1 MDLKQFYHKII
12 NTFKGERKMDTV
24 LIIDSCSD
32 LPYEFISQNS
42 LIALNLTF
50 HFKDSEYKDD
60 FGKTISYKE
69 FYTAVRGGEMP
80 TTSQINVNTF
90 EEEFKKHVKENKPII
105 YIGFSSA
112 LSGCVNSAT
121 VARENIL
128 EEFKDADITV
138 IDSKSASLGYGMLVY
153 YAVQMR
159 DRGSSKDEIV
169 NWIETNKLKMN
180 HWFTVDDLHHL
191 KRGGRVSGA
200 AAVIGTFLDIKPVLH
215 VDNEGRLIP
224 VTKVRG
230 RKKSIEALFEKMKER
245 IMKPEEQVIA
255 ISHGDCIED
264 VEYLKNLINDK
275 LQVKDIIVNN
285 VGPVIGAH
293 SGPGTVALF
302 FLGYER

>member
-1 MDLKQFYHKII
+1 
-12 NTFKGERKMDTV
+12 MDTV

-32 LPYEFISQNS
+32 LPYEFISKNN

-50 HFKDSEYKDD
+50 NFKGNEYKDD
-60 FGKTISYKE
+60 FGKTIGYKE

-90 EEEFKKHVKENKPII
+90 EEEFKKHIKENKSII
-105 YIGFSSA
+105 YLGFSSA

-121 VARENIL
+121 VARENVL
-128 EEFKDADITV
+128 EEIKDADISV

-159 DRGSSKDEIV
+159 DRGCSKDEIV
-169 NWIETNKLKMN
+169 NWLETNKLKMN
-180 HWFTVDDLHHL
+180 HWFTVDDLYHL

-200 AAVIGTFLDIKPVLH
+200 AAVIGTLLDIKPVLH

-230 RKKSIEALFEKMKER
+230 RKKSLEALFEKMKER

-264 VEYLKNLINDK
+264 VEYLKSLINDK
-275 LQVKDIIVNN
+275 YQVKDIIVNN
-285 VGPVIGAH
+285 VGPVVGSH